1 MKTTFKKILVFSSN
15 KNKIKEIKKIFIG
28 KKIKFL
34 SIDKSVM
41 PAETGKT
48 FNQNAKLKSKRG
60 FDLYKIPCISD
71 DSGICVSALKGG
83 PGVFSKRFEKK
94 FKSQNHANQEIIK
107 LTKKLQD
114 NKAYFK
120 SVISFTYKKNKTITF
135 EGIRN
140 GIIVSKPRGKR
151 GFGYDPIFQPNGVK
165 KTYAE
170 MSKNEKNSISHRS
183 IAMNKFFIFL
193 NQLT

>member
-1 MKTTFKKILVFSSN
+1 MKTSFKKILVFSSN
-15 KNKIKEIKKIFIG
+15 KNKIKEIKKIFTG

-34 SIDKSVM
+34 SIDKSIM

-48 FNQNAKLKSKRG
+48 FKQNAKLKSKRG
-60 FDLYKIPCISD
+60 FNLYKIPCISD
-71 DSGICVSALKGG
+71 DSGICVSALNNG

-94 FKSQNHANQEIIK
+94 FKSQDRANQEIIK
-107 LTKKLQD
+107 LTKKLKN

-135 EGIRN
+135 EGIKK
-140 GIIVSKPRGKR
+140 GIIVSKPRGNR
-151 GFGYDPIFQPNGVK
+151 GFGYDPIFQPNGIK

-170 MSKNEKNSISHRS
+170 MSKKEKNLNSHRS
-183 IAMNKFFIFL
+183 IAINKFIIYL

>member
-1 MKTTFKKILVFSSN
+1 MKTIFKKILVFSSN

-41 PAETGKT
+41 PEETGKT

-83 PGVFSKRFEKK
+83 PGVFSQRFEKK
-94 FKSQNHANQEIIK
+94 FKSQNHANKEIIK